1 MGSAAEAKTRLN
13 AITASRD
20 KTVVI
25 KDKWIDAQSGKRE
38 KVTLRS
44 NRMVLQFHGVDVE
57 GNNILNKVV
66 VRGKQLSSVMR
77 MIMCILAV
85 YKKTNRVTGDPVYAA
100 WERAWQKS
108 LTEYE
113 REFVEDNWV
122 CVYIDGE
129 LRFGTDNIEEYDKI
143 ENLSRGT
150 PITDDTISRAIIEL
164 SASGQEIHI
173 QNETQIAAVIN
184 TTPKYIKCA
193 LLDRQI
199 RSDGTFH
206 FTLWYNEDKVPFITA
221 LGTTLQTACN
231 IIEAS
236 SLVSLFHRTKIQH
249 DQATE
254 KERPGLKKVLILA
267 ETRVSELQTKINLL
281 RSRTAF
287 KFSPEAPIFKL
298 TG

>member
-1 MGSAAEAKTRLN
+1 MGNAAEARTRLN

-20 KTVVI
+20 KTIVI
-25 KDKWIDAQSGKRE
+25 KDKWVDTQSGTRK
-38 KVTLRS
+38 KITLRS
-44 NRMVLQFHGVDVE
+44 NRMVLQFHGIDIE

-85 YKKTNRVTGDPVYAA
+85 YKKTNRVTGDPVYQA
-100 WERAWQKS
+100 WEKAWQKS

-129 LRFGTDNIEEYDKI
+129 LRFGTDLIEEYDKI
-143 ENLSRGT
+143 EFLSRGT
-150 PITDDTISRAIIEL
+150 PITDDTISRAIVEL

-206 FTLWYNEDKVPFITA
+206 FTLWYNEEKVPFISA

-236 SLVSLFHRTKIQH
+236 SLVSLYHRTKTEH
-249 DQATE
+249 DEAEETH
-254 KERPGLKKVLILA
+254 RVALKKILILT
-267 ETRVSELQTKINLL
+267 ETRVGELQTKINLL

-287 KFSPEAPIFKL
+287 KFSPEAPVFKL
-298 TG
+298 N